1 MRNFAQIL
9 PCAVLLLATLVA
21 SSQARAEHP
30 PADEI
35 AALRAVVEA
44 NFAAQTEG
52 DVKGMMATISPRIAG
67 QQRLE
72 FEREVRDY
80 VKLDTGLQLRLLS
93 MKVSNYYAPWMKS
106 STTGR
111 IVARQGGCSAVA
123 DVVQLTVPKGIS
135 YVELADYPKELS
147 TDYRHNSAML
157 PSAEVVTYTLKFEF
171 DFRDRRWKV
180 FRITSKVR
188 PVARW
193 PKNVEAVLQGEPPE
207 ITSIMG
213 PSVRKFS
220 GN

>member
-1 MRNFAQIL
+1 MRTYMQLL
-9 PCAVLLLATLVA
+9 PCAAILLAAL
-21 SSQARAEHP
+21 SQSLQARAEHP
-30 PADEI
+30 PAEAM

-44 NFAAQTEG
+44 NFAAQTAG

-157 PSAEVVTYTLKFEF
+157 PSTEVVTYTLKFEF